1 MDYKLPPGRWSSFNQ
16 WGQMLLSQR
25 NNCWTSETKFTSQA
39 GLFGVAWTPIDIFS
53 LSSCLGNMSTTKGIC
68 QSSAQQKAYLA
79 PSGIIGINSLPKKKK
94 SLKISFCE
102 KICEFKLF
110 YSYFFFL
117 TKNNKFLAWQRI
129 CPETNDIFYLFSRDT
144 LWIFRLFLVSCQN
157 SNKNTTVPD
166 VPIFA

>member
-39 GLFGVAWTPIDIFS
+39 GLFGVVWTPIDIFS

-79 PSGIIGINSLPKKKK
+79 PSGITGINSLPKKKK
-94 SLKISFCE
+94 K
-102 KICEFKLF
+102 FKNIFLWENLWIQIILQLL
-110 YSYFFFL
+110 FFL
-117 TKNNKFLAWQRI
+117 MKNNKFLAWQRI